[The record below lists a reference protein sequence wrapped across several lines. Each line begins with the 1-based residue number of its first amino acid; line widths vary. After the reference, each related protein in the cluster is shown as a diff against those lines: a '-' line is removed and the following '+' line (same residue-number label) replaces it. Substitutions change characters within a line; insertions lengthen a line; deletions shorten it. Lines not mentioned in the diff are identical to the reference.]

1 MRDDRTE
8 AEEPAG
14 SGLGA
19 IGMGKRDWE
28 IDREV
33 EINAQSSELRGPKT
47 QNQSVLKADMAVE
60 MVVGNGAI
68 RGAQTARPTP
78 IGRLILAG
86 IVGPIASSK
95 ISS

>member
-1 MRDDRTE
+1 MPYNTRANNPSPIAQAQSTARSSLRHSCRAMAPMRDDRTE

-47 QNQSVLKADMAVE
+47 QNQSVF
-60 MVVGNGAI
+60 GG
-68 RGAQTARPTP
+68 
-78 IGRLILAG
+78 
-86 IVGPIASSK
+86 
-95 ISS
+95 

>member
-47 QNQSVLKADMAVE
+47 QNQSVF
-60 MVVGNGAI
+60 GG
-68 RGAQTARPTP
+68 
-78 IGRLILAG
+78 
-86 IVGPIASSK
+86 
-95 ISS
+95 